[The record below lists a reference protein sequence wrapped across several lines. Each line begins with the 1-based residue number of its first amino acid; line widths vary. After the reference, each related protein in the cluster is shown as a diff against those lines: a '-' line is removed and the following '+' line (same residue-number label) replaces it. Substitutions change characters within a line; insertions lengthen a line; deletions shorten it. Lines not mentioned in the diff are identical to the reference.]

1 MWFYVPMWQKN
12 MRQYTLIYTANL
24 RIFVAQNA
32 PMTTV
37 LCAII
42 TFPSGILAVQR
53 SERMSLPLTW
63 EFPGGK
69 LEPGETE
76 ADCLL
81 REIREELNIDIALDQ
96 RLTPVEHHY
105 PHISIQLIPYTAR
118 YLSGT
123 LTLREHKAH
132 RFLRKEELEGLD
144 WAAADVP
151 IMKEFL
157 NYE

>member
-1 MWFYVPMWQKN
+1 
-12 MRQYTLIYTANL
+12 MRLK
-24 RIFVAQNA
+24 
-32 PMTTV
+32 PV

-42 TFPSGILAVQR
+42 IFPSGILAVQR

-76 ADCLL
+76 ADCLR
-81 REIREELNIDIALDQ
+81 REIREELNIDITLDQ

-123 LTLREHKAH
+123 LTLREHKAY
-132 RFLRKEELEGLD
+132 RFLQKEELEGLD
-144 WAAADVP
+144 WAAADVGVVR
-151 IMKEFL
+151 EVVGR
-157 NYE
+157 

>member
-1 MWFYVPMWQKN
+1 
-12 MRQYTLIYTANL
+12 
-24 RIFVAQNA
+24 
-32 PMTTV
+32 MTTV

-53 SERMSLPLTW
+53 SARMSLPLTW

-76 ADCLL
+76 AECLR
-81 REIREELNIDIALDQ
+81 REIREELNIDVALDQ
-96 RLTPVEHHY
+96 RLSPVEHHY

-123 LTLREHKAH
+123 LTLREHKGY
-132 RFLRKEELEGLD
+132 RFLQKEELEGLE

-151 IMKEFL
+151 VMKELL